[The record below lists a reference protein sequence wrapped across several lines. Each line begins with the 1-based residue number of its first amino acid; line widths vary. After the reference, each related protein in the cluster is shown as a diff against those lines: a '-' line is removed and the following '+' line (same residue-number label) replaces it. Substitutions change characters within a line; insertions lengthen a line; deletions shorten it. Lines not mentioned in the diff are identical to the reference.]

1 MNIMHMGHVALRVTD
16 LDRTVTHVTQA
27 LGLHETGRTEHEV
40 LLSANRK
47 HHELQLIASD
57 TAGLDHVGL
66 EVESAAELDDVRARV
81 EGSGATMLAADAW
94 DEPGIGAAIRFVGP
108 AGIVYE
114 VYDGMQRHP
123 LTIDEPLTS
132 GIERFGHLTFYSNEA
147 EAVVAFWVDVLGFR
161 ISDVAEGLTWTR
173 CDQDHHGLAV
183 LDFPDGTLL
192 HHHAWAVSDWSAMGV
207 YCDSLARHGLSLAW
221 GPVRH
226 GPGFNLATYLPDPD
240 GAMIEVYT
248 DLLQIDDERS
258 YVPID
263 WSDEPRALNLWG
275 PPPGP
280 EVLSA
285 GIPVLAPR
293 GERVS

>member
-1 MNIMHMGHVALRVTD
+1 MHMGHVALRVTD
-16 LDRTVTHVTQA
+16 LNLAVTHVIQA
-27 LGLHETGRTEHEV
+27 LGLHETRRTEHEV

-47 HHELQLIASD
+47 HHELQLIAAD
-57 TAGLDHVGL
+57 VAGFDHVGL
-66 EVESAAELDDVRARV
+66 EVESAAELDAVRARV
-81 EGSGATMLAADAW
+81 EASGATILTGEGS
-94 DEPGIGAAIRFVGP
+94 DEPGIGPSIRFVGP
-108 AGIVYE
+108 ADIVYE
-114 VYDGMQRHP
+114 VYDGMERRP
-123 LTIDEPLTS
+123 LTIDESLTS
-132 GIERFGHLTFYSNEA
+132 GIEKFGHLTFYSNEA
-147 EAVVAFWVDVLGFR
+147 EALIAFWVDVLGFR

-192 HHHAWAVSDWSAMGV
+192 HHHAWAVSDWSALGV

-240 GAMIEVYT
+240 GVMVEVYT
-248 DLLQIDDERS
+248 ELLQIPDDRS

-280 EVLSA
+280 DVLSA

>member
-16 LDRTVTHVTQA
+16 LDRTVAHVVQA
-27 LGLHETGRTEHEV
+27 LGLRETRRTAHEV

-57 TAGLDHVGL
+57 AAGLDHVGL
-66 EVESAAELDDVRARV
+66 EVEGVAELDAVRARV
-81 EGSGATMLAADAW
+81 EASGATILTGEAG
-94 DEPGIGAAIRFVGP
+94 DEPGIGPAIRFMGP

-114 VYDGMQRHP
+114 VYDGMQRRP
-123 LTIDEPLTS
+123 LTIDDPLTS
-132 GIERFGHLTFYSNEA
+132 GIRKFGHLTFYSNEA
-147 EAVVAFWVDVLGFR
+147 DAVVAFWVDVLGFR
-161 ISDVAEGLTWTR
+161 VSDVAEGLTWTR

-192 HHHAWAVSDWSAMGV
+192 HHHAWAVSDWSALGV

-226 GPGFNLATYLPDPD
+226 GPGFNLATYLADPD

-248 DLLQIDDERS
+248 DLLQIQDERA

-275 PPPGP
+275 PPAGP

>member
-1 MNIMHMGHVALRVTD
+1 MHMGHVALRVTD
-16 LDRTVTHVTQA
+16 LDRTTNHAMAA
-27 LGLHETGRTEHEV
+27 LGLRQTRRSDSEV

-57 TAGLDHVGL
+57 VAGLDHVGL
-66 EVESAAELDDVRARV
+66 EVTSSAELEALRARV
-81 EGSGATMLAADAW
+81 EASDTATLLEAGAW
-94 DEPGIGAAIRFVGP
+94 DEPGIGDAIRFVGP

-114 VYDGMQRHP
+114 VYDGMERTP

-132 GIERFGHLTFYSNEA
+132 GIRKFGHLTFYSNEA
-147 EAVVAFWVDVLGFR
+147 AALVAFWIDVLGFR
-161 ISDVAEGLTWTR
+161 LSDVAEGLTWTR

-183 LDFPDGTLL
+183 LDIPEGTLL
-192 HHHAWAVSDWSAMGV
+192 HHHAWAVSDWSALGV

-240 GAMIEVYT
+240 GVMVEVYT
-248 DLLQIDDERS
+248 ELLQIPDDRS

-280 EVLSA
+280 DVLGA

-293 GERVS
+293 AAPVS